1 MRPEIEHIIRVLR
14 TAMRVFGYRNA
25 DIERKMGWSTSY
37 LSRLFSGGIEL
48 RFEHVLDIT
57 AALGMRPDEIFRIA
71 YPDRE
76 PPSEA
81 ALRLRQA
88 TGAFLPTR
96 PPVPASPPPPPPFPP
111 SSLRSEEELERLVER
126 LMEKALR
133 KFFTERSN
141 G

>member
-57 AALGMRPDEIFRIA
+57 TALGMRPDEIFRIA

-88 TGAFLPTR
+88 TGAFIPARPTLPT
-96 PPVPASPPPPPPFPP
+96 APPPPPQYPLPGT
-111 SSLRSEEELERLVER
+111 RSDEELER

-133 KFFTERSN
+133 KFFTERPS

>member
-57 AALGMRPDEIFRIA
+57 TALGLRPDEIFRIA

-81 ALRLRQA
+81 AQRLRQA
-88 TGAFLPTR
+88 TGAFI
-96 PPVPASPPPPPPFPP
+96 PALSTAPQPSPDA
-111 SSLRSEEELERLVER
+111 RSDEDLERV
-126 LMEKALR
+126 MEKALR

>member
-57 AALGMRPDEIFRIA
+57 TALGLRPDEIFRIA

-81 ALRLRQA
+81 AQRLRQA
-88 TGAFLPTR
+88 TGAFLPIKAGV
-96 PPVPASPPPPPPFPP
+96 PPQ
-111 SSLRSEEELERLVER
+111 SSGPDMRSDEELERVMER
-126 LMEKALR
+126 ALR
-133 KFFTERSN
+133 KFFPERS
-141 G
+141 GG

>member
-57 AALGMRPDEIFRIA
+57 AALGLRPDEIFRIA

-81 ALRLRQA
+81 AQRLRQA
-88 TGAFLPTR
+88 TGAFLPAR
-96 PPVPASPPPPPPFPP
+96 PVSQTSPPPH
-111 SSLRSEEELERLVER
+111 SLPGMRSDEELERLMER
-126 LMEKALR
+126 ALR
-133 KFFTERSN
+133 KFFAESARD
-141 G
+141 

>member
-71 YPDRE
+71 YPDHE

-81 ALRLRQA
+81 ALRLREA

-96 PPVPASPPPPPPFPP
+96 PVAPLPPPLPHSLPV
-111 SSLRSEEELERLVER
+111 LRSEEELEHLMER

-133 KFFTERSN
+133 KFFTEKS
-141 G
+141 GC

>member
-1 MRPEIEHIIRVLR
+1 
-14 TAMRVFGYRNA
+14 MRVFGYRNA

-71 YPDRE
+71 YPDHE

-88 TGAFLPTR
+88 TGAFLPANPTVPTSPA
-96 PPVPASPPPPPPFPP
+96 PPTSPPPYP
-111 SSLRSEEELERLVER
+111 LHGMRSDEELERLVER

-133 KFFTERSN
+133 KFFTERTR

>member
-48 RFEHVLDIT
+48 RYEHVLDIT
-57 AALGMRPDEIFRIA
+57 TALGLRPDEIFRIA

-81 ALRLRQA
+81 AQRLRQA
-88 TGAFLPTR
+88 TGAFLPKPMAQAST
-96 PPVPASPPPPPPFPP
+96 PPPASRPD
-111 SSLRSEEELERLVER
+111 LRSDEELERLMER
-126 LMEKALR
+126 ALR
-133 KFFTERSN
+133 KFFPERAS
-141 G
+141 GGSAG

>member
-57 AALGMRPDEIFRIA
+57 TALGLRPDEIFRIA

-96 PPVPASPPPPPPFPP
+96 SAPPQTSRPDA
-111 SSLRSEEELERLVER
+111 RSDEDLERV
-126 LMEKALR
+126 MEKALR
-133 KFFTERSN
+133 KFFAER

>member
-57 AALGMRPDEIFRIA
+57 TALGLRPDEIFRIA

-81 ALRLRQA
+81 AQRLRQA
-88 TGAFLPTR
+88 TGAFLPVR
-96 PPVPASPPPPPPFPP
+96 AAAPQPAHSDP
-111 SSLRSEEELERLVER
+111 RSDEELERVMER
-126 LMEKALR
+126 ALR

>member
-57 AALGMRPDEIFRIA
+57 TALGLRPDEIFRIA
-71 YPDRE
+71 YPDHE

-81 ALRLRQA
+81 AQRLRQA
-88 TGAFLPTR
+88 TGAFLPAR
-96 PPVPASPPPPPPFPP
+96 PVAQTPPLPHSLP
-111 SSLRSEEELERLVER
+111 SVRSDEELER

-133 KFFTERSN
+133 KFFSER

>member
-57 AALGMRPDEIFRIA
+57 TALGMRPDEIFRIA
-71 YPDRE
+71 YPDTE

-88 TGAFLPTR
+88 TGAFLPAR
-96 PPVPASPPPPPPFPP
+96 SSAPPPPPAYPL
-111 SSLRSEEELERLVER
+111 SRMWSDEELERMMER

-133 KFFTERSN
+133 KFFTERS
-141 G
+141 GD

>member
-25 DIERKMGWSTSY
+25 DLERKMGWSTSY

-57 AALGMRPDEIFRIA
+57 AALGLRPDEIFRIA

-88 TGAFLPTR
+88 TGAFLPARST
-96 PPVPASPPPPPPFPP
+96 VPASPPPHPLP
-111 SSLRSEEELERLVER
+111 STRSDEDLER

-133 KFFTERSN
+133 KFFTERSS